1 MVPYSF
7 NHSEL
12 ETFRAA
18 NSLLKNPY
26 QGRINNSFAEIF
38 ENQVK
43 EVTTKIEEQKSEA
56 TEENIDAK
64 KKTNKDLKDGLPDIS
79 KIIRNNENRNLDSL
93 QKTYSLLEKFKDF
106 KKFKDEDHSQ
116 GSRKQVLSNAHGF
129 VGNPLIQPLNDHGKR
144 KMTKSHILSVWEK
157 FSPMVTEYANKKSVR
172 IDIPLLHDIQAL
184 VLRLNPD
191 KSITASLLGSQ
202 EMTKLIKDN
211 KDKLDRNL
219 RHHHL
224 SLKEFNTYNSE
235 LAFNTESGTKKQK
248 KKAKQAKKAEVDLI

>member
-7 NHSEL
+7 NNRDL

-18 NSLLKNPY
+18 NSLLRNPY
-26 QGRINNSFAEIF
+26 QSRVNSSFTEVF

-43 EVTTKIEEQKSEA
+43 EVTTKIKEQTSEII
-56 TEENIDAK
+56 EENKDTK
-64 KKTNKDLKDGLPDIS
+64 KKTKGNLQDELPDIS
-79 KIIRNNENRNLDSL
+79 KIIKNNETRNLNSL

-106 KKFKDEDHSQ
+106 KKLKDEEHSQ
-116 GSRKQVLSNAHGF
+116 SSRKQFLSNVHGF
-129 VGNPLIQPLNDHGKR
+129 VGNPLIQPLNDHGQR
-144 KMTKSHILSVWEK
+144 KMSKSHMLAVWEK

-172 IDIPLLHDIQAL
+172 IDIPLLHDVQAL

-191 KSITASLLGSQ
+191 RSITASLLGSQ

-211 KDKLDRNL
+211 KDKLDKNL

-235 LAFNTESGTKKQK
+235 LTFNTESGTKKQK
-248 KKAKQAKKAEVDLI
+248 KKVKQTKKAEIDLI